1 MKKEIYKVIVV
12 GNSGVGKTSLT
23 QKYVMDLFI
32 DNEPNTIGVAYLTKI
47 YNYRERGVTKKV
59 CIWDTAGQERF
70 FSIVQMYFKDC
81 QGVICVYDVTDIKSL
96 IDCDMWIQEA
106 KKYIHEQNIDEAD
119 IPIFL
124 LGNKYDLLDS
134 NAEAKSTYELQ
145 KEKIE
150 RLIGHYKSIHKV
162 EHYETNAKYGDN
174 LDIIFLN
181 LIKYMTPKS
190 YEEDYTDL
198 MISEPE
204 KNKCCSIS

>member
-47 YNYRERGVTKKV
+47 YNHRERNVTKKV

-81 QGVICVYDVTDIKSL
+81 QGVVCVYDVTDIKSL
-96 IDCDMWIQEA
+96 MDCDMWIQEA
-106 KKYIHEQNIDEAD
+106 KKYIHEQDIDEAN

-134 NAEAKSTYELQ
+134 NAEIKRKYELQ
-145 KEKIE
+145 KEKIKS
-150 RLIGHYKSIHKV
+150 LIEHYKNIYNV

-174 LDIIFLN
+174 LDRIFLN

-190 YEEDYTDL
+190 YDDDCIDL
-198 MISEPE
+198 LTSESKKE
-204 KNKCCSIS
+204 KCCILS